1 MRHLSNINI
10 CLNQEEKQH
19 LLITGKNGSG
29 KTTLLCAIQKCLKA
43 INEGHF
49 SDIERRYEPWVS
61 ESMKKVEKA
70 TTVREKYEA
79 ESGYKANLQLLERYQ
94 AGIKLAFHGSED
106 LDAMYQNGEF
116 ITAFYS
122 ANRQTNIER
131 VNGVSDVKLQEHYG
145 VYDKPGNILLRYM
158 VHLKTQQAYARN
170 EGDMP
175 TVEKIQEWFARFE
188 RALKVLLDNDSITL
202 EYDFKEYDFKLYE
215 PGRAGVRFDELSDR
229 YSSLIDIVSDLILRM
244 DRNWLLKKDLS
255 NYDAEGVVLIDELE
269 THLHIELQKK
279 ILPFLTTFFPNIQF
293 IVTTHSPYI
302 LSSIANA
309 KCFDLENRVELENLS
324 SYSSEDIA
332 EGYFNVDEFSE
343 VLKSK
348 AKRYDE
354 LANLKEPSEE
364 ERAERARLRMELKN
378 SMLSIVYDV
387 TEMVDEIEGSKK
399 NNG

>member
-1 MRHLSNINI
+1 MGVGLD
-10 CLNQEEKQH
+10 EK
-19 LLITGKNGSG
+19 
-29 KTTLLCAIQKCLKA
+29 
-43 INEGHF
+43 
-49 SDIERRYEPWVS
+49 IER
-61 ESMKKVEKA
+61 A

-94 AGIKLAFHGSED
+94 DGIKLTFHGSED

-145 VYDKPGNILLRYM
+145 VCDKPGNILLRYM

-170 EGDMP
+170 EDDMP

-202 EYDFKEYDFKLYE
+202 EYDFKEYDFKLHE
-215 PGRAGVRFDELSDR
+215 PGRVGVRFDELSDG

-244 DRNWLLKKDLS
+244 DKNWLLKKELS

-348 AKRYDE
+348 VKRYDE

-378 SMLSIVYDV
+378 SMRSIVYDV
-387 TEMVDEIEGSKK
+387 TEMDDEIEGSKR